1 MYYPNL
7 MNLLKNIPSK
17 YILLYIVIIGFL
29 LRVNNLM
36 IGFPQLFVSN
46 DEAIYHLSA
55 LNMLANKTPL
65 TIGNYGPL
73 GAYIQIPFILLSFL
87 TLKFSGVVNSVKDLE
102 ILLVTQEGYL
112 LFIPRIISVLF
123 GTLSILVTYKLAQIL
138 FNNKKVALWASFFFA
153 DSFNRSEERR
163 VGKECRS
170 RWSP

>member
-55 LNMLANKTPL
+55 LNMIANKTL
-65 TIGNYGPL
+65 FTIGNYGPL
-73 GAYIQIPFILLSFL
+73 GAYIQIPFLGLASFVMFF
-87 TLKFSGVVNSVKDLE
+87 TGKIHSVGDLE
-102 ILLVTQEGYL
+102 FLLLTQEGYM
-112 LFIPRIISVLF
+112 LFIPRVISAMF
-123 GTLSILVTYKLAQIL
+123 GILSIIVLYKICQTWLRL
-138 FNNKKVALWASFFFA
+138 H
-153 DSFNRSEERR
+153 EE
-163 VGKECRS
+163 
-170 RWSP
+170 